1 MIFSPK
7 IVLNQGTSRVY
18 PLPYQISA
26 QNDGLH
32 VCYPEKLVQP
42 EYVLSTFLDNLIF
55 GATSGLGSTR
65 QVVAFDEL
73 SVTLR

>member
-1 MIFSPK
+1 M
-7 IVLNQGTSRVY
+7 LGQGTNRVY
-18 PLPYQISA
+18 PLPYQIRA

-32 VCYPEKLVQP
+32 VCYPDKLVQP
-42 EYVLSTFLDNLIF
+42 EYVLTTFLDNLIF
-55 GATSGLGSTR
+55 GAASGLGSTR

>member
-1 MIFSPK
+1 M
-7 IVLNQGTSRVY
+7 Y

-32 VCYPEKLVQP
+32 VCYPDKLVVQP

-55 GATSGLGSTR
+55 GSTSGLGSTR